1 VGAESYC
8 REIEGYL
15 CQKNEGHL
23 VRVVGPAFDMVSRWE
38 TDGVPLKVA
47 FSGIDRAVERHNRKG
62 PRRRPL
68 RIEFCEAD
76 VLDAFDAWRR
86 AVGLSRA
93 DVDAADQASAN
104 QAPRRSSVP
113 SHLERA
119 LMKLSSARATGRL
132 GAEADDLLDRV
143 ARELEEIRQSGRAV
157 RGAARTALA
166 ERLGILDAELMT
178 LARRTLDDSERL
190 ALERDARE
198 QLQPFRD
205 RMPEAAY
212 ARALVSAVDR
222 LVRDRFDLPTL
233 GFV

>member
-8 REIEGYL
+8 REIEAYL
-15 CQKNEGHL
+15 CRKNEGHL

-38 TDGVPLKVA
+38 VDGVPLKVA

-93 DVDAADQASAN
+93 DADEADRPSAGPT
-104 QAPRRSSVP
+104 PRRP
-113 SHLERA
+113 SAPAHLERA
-119 LMKLSSARATGRL
+119 LLKLSSARASGRL
-132 GAEADDLLDRV
+132 GTAADDLLDRV
-143 ARELEEIRQSGRAV
+143 ARELDETRQSGRAV
-157 RGAARTALA
+157 RGAARAALA
-166 ERLGILDAELMT
+166 ERLRGLDVELMT
-178 LARRTLDDSERL
+178 MARRALDEGERL
-190 ALERDARE
+190 VLEREARE
-198 QLQPFRD
+198 QLQPFRE
-205 RMPEAAY
+205 RMPEAAF
-212 ARALVSAVDR
+212 AKAVADALDR

-233 GFV
+233 TL